1 MSANRT
7 SSSKKPVVNEP
18 LTTSWPHDFS
28 QEPEFNIGYV
38 LTEVKKE
45 FPALSTSKLRFLED
59 SGLLSPHRSETGYRK
74 YSLANIERIRYILTL
89 QRDKFLPLKLIH
101 EKLQGLDAGVD
112 VAEILPRTR
121 VVAAGGVVSAPKND
135 YVTVREL
142 CDLTGATKNQVEELT
157 QIGLISPDTAGYFP
171 ALSVR
176 VVNICLQLQQLG
188 IPARNVRTVK
198 TAAARH
204 ADLIDQVV
212 SYTRGRNRS
221 NDREKAYAEARDL
234 GVVLNQLH
242 EELLRIE
249 IDKLNR

>member
-1 MSANRT
+1 MSDNNSAEST
-7 SSSKKPVVNEP
+7 AKVVVGQP
-18 LTTSWPHDFS
+18 ATTWPHDLS
-28 QEPEFNIGYV
+28 QEPEFNIGQV

-45 FPALSTSKLRFLED
+45 FPALSQSKLRYLED
-59 SGLLSPHRSETGYRK
+59 SGLLAPHRSETGYRK
-74 YSLANIERIRYILTL
+74 YSLANIERIRYILRL
-89 QRDKFLPLKLIH
+89 QRDSYLPLKLIQ
-101 EKLQGLDAGVD
+101 EKLAGLDAGLE
-112 VAEILPRTR
+112 VAEVVPRTR
-121 VVAAGGVVSAPKND
+121 IVATGGVVAVPTKD
-135 YVTVREL
+135 YVTIREL
-142 CDLTGATKNQVEELT
+142 CDLTGATKAQIDELT

-171 ALSVR
+171 TRSVK
-176 VVNICLQLQQLG
+176 VVATCLQLQSLG

-212 SYTRGRNRS
+212 SHTRGRNRS

-234 GVVLNQLH
+234 GITLNSLH